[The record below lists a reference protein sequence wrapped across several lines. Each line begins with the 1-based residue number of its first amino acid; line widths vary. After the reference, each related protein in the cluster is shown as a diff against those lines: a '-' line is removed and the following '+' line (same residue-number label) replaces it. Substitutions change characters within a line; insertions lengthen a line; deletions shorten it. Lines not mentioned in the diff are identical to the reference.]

1 MKESEQRKQK
11 IYEYVLASLDL
22 TKETKEEEL
31 QTCIEEKILEVGKN
45 QYVSIKEKC
54 RLQKE
59 IYHFLSHRL

>member
-31 QTCIEEKILEVGKN
+31 QTCIEEKILEVG
-45 QYVSIKEKC
+45 VGSLILSI
-54 RLQKE
+54 
-59 IYHFLSHRL
+59 IYLAV